1 MDIRSTSGA
10 VMGIKFKTKSQATF
24 VITDGDGDLDD
35 CPFPRPNI
43 RPHEPDDAALFDGDP
58 RIAYRIREW
67 RHVDARTVHEQSDLD
82 DMHCLTIVFRSG
94 FRVTRSY
101 AWWSRVG
108 KPPVDRA
115 FEEAEDLIESGDP
128 RIGPYGDLPIA
139 IIEYPIRVMGLPPRV
154 ALKHLKAYLGRIRAA
169 AAETVVSAPAAR

>member
-1 MDIRSTSGA
+1 
-10 VMGIKFKTKSQATF
+10 MGIKFKTTSQALF
-24 VITDGDGDLDD
+24 VVTDGEGDQNDP
-35 CPFPRPNI
+35 PFPRSPI
-43 RPHEPDDAALFDGDP
+43 RPHEPDDADLFDQDD

-82 DMHCLTIVFRSG
+82 DMHCITIVFRSG
-94 FRVTRSY
+94 FRVTVSY
-101 AWWSRVG
+101 AGLSKIGTR
-108 KPPVDRA
+108 PVDRA

-154 ALKHLKAYLGRIRAA
+154 ALKHLKAYLGRLAPAA
-169 AAETVVSAPAAR
+169 AKTVVSSPAAR